1 MIKALIQFT
10 ANPSVQRRWG
20 EWLRPG
26 DEPSRAGTDGTSAQ
40 AGGEAQLSPRTVYAV
55 GMLLIAFSAVVG
67 TFSSARDIAWR
78 LAGPHNLWEP
88 ALWETTSGV
97 VAIAL
102 LPLARRGARLIG
114 AGRHRP
120 LALALALV
128 TLALIYSTLH
138 IAGMGMLREWAYRLA
153 GYDYAFPWARQ
164 IPYELRKDL
173 FAFTAFV
180 VVFWLG
186 QRAVARPPA
195 PARET
200 APEIAPAAALDTPAL
215 ETPASDTPSLDSQFW
230 LRDGRISVLVEAR
243 DIVSVSSAGNYVEYQ
258 LAGGRTH
265 LVRATLQ
272 SQEARLA
279 SLGIVRVHR
288 SRLVNLKRIV
298 ALEARPSGD
307 FEIRLDTGEVIAGSR
322 RFKSAVAA
330 IGAG

>member
-26 DEPSRAGTDGTSAQ
+26 DEPSRAGTGGMSAQ

-55 GMLLIAFSAVVG
+55 GVLLIAFSAVVG

-78 LAGPHNLWEP
+78 IAGPHNLWEP
-88 ALWETTSGV
+88 ALWETTSSI

-128 TLALIYSTLH
+128 TLALTYSALH
-138 IAGMGMLREWAYRLA
+138 IAGMGVLREWAYRLA
-153 GYDYAFPWARQ
+153 GYNYAFPWARQ

-186 QRAVARPPA
+186 RRAVARPPA
-195 PARET
+195 PPRET
-200 APEIAPAAALDTPAL
+200 APEVATAPTFDTP
-215 ETPASDTPSLDSQFW
+215 TSDRPTLDSQFW

-258 LAGGRTH
+258 LAGGRNH

-279 SLGIVRVHR
+279 ALGIVRVHR
-288 SRLVNLKRIV
+288 GRLVNLKRIV

-307 FEIRLDTGEVIAGSR
+307 FEVRLDTGEVIAGSR